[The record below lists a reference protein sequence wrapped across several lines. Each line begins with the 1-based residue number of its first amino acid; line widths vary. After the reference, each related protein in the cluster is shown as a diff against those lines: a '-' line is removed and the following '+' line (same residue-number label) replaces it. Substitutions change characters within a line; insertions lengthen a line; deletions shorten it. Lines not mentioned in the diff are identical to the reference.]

1 MERGPLISIL
11 EAMIG
16 TPQTLKV
23 MFTGDSDPMEIQN
36 VMEIEPL
43 MSSQGLKITTNQN
56 QIWLDARHVCAVWQA
71 KTD

>member
-11 EAMIG
+11 ESMIG

-23 MFTGDSDPMEIQN
+23 MFNGDPDPMEIQN
-36 VMEIEPL
+36 VLEVEPL
-43 MSSQGLKITTNQN
+43 MSSQGIKITTNQN
-56 QIWLDARHVCAVWQA
+56 NIWIDAKHVSAVWQA